1 MHLYTSFIMA
11 EKNTK
16 FNNFY
21 LYFDKT
27 FKIFRISYI
36 LIFSQSIS
44 IFANNFAYAEENPIG
59 CEYYQEQDKVICDTK
74 KTKIKVINAII
85 NDGEC
90 KSPAQKLNEINTI
103 RKELNKTTANP
114 IALEKDFRKNYNF
127 DEQFYLLVDSDCHLE
142 KFEIQTTN
150 ATYSWEINQIR
161 RLIYPN
167 YLFY

>member
-1 MHLYTSFIMA
+1 MA
-11 EKNTK
+11 EKKTK
-16 FNNFY
+16 LKNYY
-21 LYFDKT
+21 LYFDKSL
-27 FKIFRISYI
+27 KIFRISYI

-44 IFANNFAYAEENPIG
+44 IFANNFAYAEDNPIG
-59 CEYYQEQDKVICDTK
+59 CEYYQEQDKIICDTK
-74 KTKIKVINAII
+74 KTKIQVTSAII

-90 KSPAQKLNEINTI
+90 KSPTQKLTEINTI

-114 IALEKDFRKNYNF
+114 IALEKDFRKKYDF

-142 KFEIQTTN
+142 KFEILTKN
-150 ATYSWEINQIR
+150 ATYRWEINQIR